1 MHWLYIQKIDETEN
15 YLLEEIKHN
24 DFISEEQLCATLKY
38 FELLL
43 ILVFAV
49 TGCFFISVFAYSF
62 QLSYSYSILQ
72 VCSKNCSIFGIK
84 HGLSTIS
91 WAMNTSWSSGMVSST
106 EISSV
111 SSEWCCMSQRW
122 NFSSSLVLQ
131 IFLKHAVGHT
141 FSAMFT
147 VFEGQ

>member
-1 MHWLYIQKIDETEN
+1 MHWLYVKKIDETKN

-24 DFISEEQLCATLKY
+24 DFISRKQLCATLKY
-38 FELLL
+38 VELLL
-43 ILVFAV
+43 ILVSAV
-49 TGCFFISVFAYSF
+49 TGCFSISAFAYSF

-72 VCSKNCSIFGIK
+72 VCSRNFSIFGIK

-131 IFLKHAVGHT
+131 IFLKHAFGHT
-141 FSAMFT
+141 SSAMFT